1 MKTVKTN
8 AMRLLERAGIAYE
21 VRTYNYDPEDL
32 SGVKAAISLGLPV
45 EQVYKTLVAH
55 GDRAGYLVCCLAVH
69 QSVDLKRLAQI
80 SGNKRVELI
89 HVNELLPLTGYMRG
103 GCSPLVMKKK
113 WPTYIDEAVLSQVQ
127 VAVSAG
133 QRGLQMLMKPQDLI
147 RAVQATSGPICQEP
161 GESGDT

>member
-21 VRTYNYDPEDL
+21 VRTYDYDPEDL
-32 SGVKAAISLGLPV
+32 SGVKAAASLSLPV
-45 EQVYKTLVAH
+45 GQVYKTLVAR
-55 GDRAGYLVCCLAVH
+55 GDRTSHLVCCLAVH
-69 QSVDLKRLAQI
+69 QSVDLKKLAQI

-103 GCSPLVMKKK
+103 GCSPLGMKKK
-113 WPTYIDEAVLSQVQ
+113 WPTFIDEAVLNQDQ

-133 QRGLQMLMKPQDLI
+133 QRGLQMLIKPQDLI
-147 RAVQATSGPICQEP
+147 RAVQATAGPICQEC
-161 GESGDT
+161 EITCNQ